1 MQKREAY
8 KLFNI
13 YECGS
18 FYLFLKIPVNDLW
31 FLL

>member
-1 MQKREAY
+1 MQIREAY
-8 KLFNI
+8 KLLNI

-18 FYLFLKIPVNDLW
+18 FYLFSKIPVNDLR